1 MIPSFQDCPAL
12 SADEVQQLYAG
23 ELQAGMRLGAQ
34 VTTNGVELS
43 FPAAANLA
51 YSVLFRTNLAAG
63 LWEKLADVPAQPTNR
78 TAQVTDPAVTNSP
91 QRFYRVV
98 TPPWP

>member
-1 MIPSFQDCPAL
+1 MFM
-12 SADEVQQLYAG
+12 
-23 ELQAGMRLGAQ
+23 QAGMWLSAQ

-51 YSVLFRTNLAAG
+51 YSVLFSTNLTFS
-63 LWEKLADVPAQPTNR
+63 LWGKLADVPAQPTKSIV
-78 TAQVTDPAVTNSP
+78 QVTDPAATNSP
-91 QRFYRVV
+91 QRFYRLV